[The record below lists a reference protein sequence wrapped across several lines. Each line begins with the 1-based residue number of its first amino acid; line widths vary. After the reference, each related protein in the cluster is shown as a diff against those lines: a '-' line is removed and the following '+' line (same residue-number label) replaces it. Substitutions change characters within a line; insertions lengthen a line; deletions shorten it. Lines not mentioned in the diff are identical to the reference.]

1 MLIRGGGL
9 YTPYILK
16 AAEFFVCLDE
26 ITSRSNETP
35 DFQPWKWHWIHLFA
49 IASRKL
55 LTLEGTE
62 RDLAVNTIALGQRR
76 GRSLLRES
84 ASSIPALFG
93 LCDSWILHLLKVQDR
108 LDSTI
113 IQSEATEV
121 EMMRYIARQLDLQ
134 HAECII
140 RARGGHKHFTAI
152 PHKDTNREYHI
163 TWIETKPS
171 SSWAGMCECHETGH
185 HCHVGRCPCILY
197 GQHCSNACHKEGM
210 SLQNSPCPGCRRDDM
225 RMNKISEECYK
236 YRNMNDDEAVRY
248 RKGPLSITVDPL
260 LAPPLSDL
268 GIKFKC
274 AKDKTHAGNNLP
286 FAIHDARQCLCS
298 CFYEATSV
306 GPPSF
311 VLIAGSET
319 DVGLFLRFDIGV
331 RARKKRLYEAQKRA
345 QTERFQTIDQ
355 VISSLKTGQISPR
368 NIVRYLATIQEG
380 DIIGTPTFRKG
391 LEIHRFTDQSLFDSL
406 HALSLATQTFADLPG
421 ATINLKIISTP
432 LHQSLWLP
440 PQGVRFLSR
449 GQKFA
454 CIAVFESGLY
464 NIDPIVMKDVIAIS
478 SRNSIFASALL
489 HNDPGSLD
497 HVSDVRRVVGN
508 VGKTGMVLMVAPQAP
523 RTKGVN
529 LNEFRL
535 VCHNPFNGKSEDSF
549 RSTSLHLTFTEFEL
563 PVDVGERG
571 AIDKDLCSVETLIQ
585 VYNRDQWIA
594 DIDVLPVSQNDNDA
608 VRRNTVKCTGFS
620 PTIPS
625 ILVSIDNWEEL
636 LDVPKDLGKL
646 RVAVVRAHDN

>member
-1 MLIRGGGL
+1 
-9 YTPYILK
+9 
-16 AAEFFVCLDE
+16 
-26 ITSRSNETP
+26 
-35 DFQPWKWHWIHLFA
+35 
-49 IASRKL
+49 
-55 LTLEGTE
+55 
-62 RDLAVNTIALGQRR
+62 
-76 GRSLLRES
+76 
-84 ASSIPALFG
+84 
-93 LCDSWILHLLKVQDR
+93 
-108 LDSTI
+108 
-113 IQSEATEV
+113 
-121 EMMRYIARQLDLQ
+121 
-134 HAECII
+134 
-140 RARGGHKHFTAI
+140 
-152 PHKDTNREYHI
+152 
-163 TWIETKPS
+163 
-171 SSWAGMCECHETGH
+171 
-185 HCHVGRCPCILY
+185 
-197 GQHCSNACHKEGM
+197 
-210 SLQNSPCPGCRRDDM
+210 
-225 RMNKISEECYK
+225 
-236 YRNMNDDEAVRY
+236 
-248 RKGPLSITVDPL
+248 
-260 LAPPLSDL
+260 
-268 GIKFKC
+268 
-274 AKDKTHAGNNLP
+274 
-286 FAIHDARQCLCS
+286 
-298 CFYEATSV
+298 
-306 GPPSF
+306 
-311 VLIAGSET
+311 
-319 DVGLFLRFDIGV
+319 
-331 RARKKRLYEAQKRA
+331 
-345 QTERFQTIDQ
+345 
-355 VISSLKTGQISPR
+355 
-368 NIVRYLATIQEG
+368 
-380 DIIGTPTFRKG
+380 
-391 LEIHRFTDQSLFDSL
+391 SL

-497 HVSDVRRVVGN
+497 HVNDVRRVVGN

-571 AIDKDLCSVETLIQ
+571 AIDKDLCFVETLIQ
-585 VYNRDQWIA
+585 VYDRDQWIA

-646 RVAVVRAHDN
+646 RVAVVRAHDNWLARLAAACICQQKGFRIVINPSKDVCWQC